1 MADVVVYSYEVGNEK
16 PDQRIYQLACERL
29 GVDPREVVMVDDV
42 EANVVAA
49 RDVGMRAVLFQT
61 TAQAITDVEA
71 CLADWTG

>member
-1 MADVVVYSYEVGNEK
+1 MADVVVYSYEVGIEK

>member
-1 MADVVVYSYEVGNEK
+1 
-16 PDQRIYQLACERL
+16 
-29 GVDPREVVMVDDV
+29 MVDDV